1 MKKYIQQYLSEYYY
15 IETSEVG
22 NDGIYYKL
30 NDNRWKTPHNGK
42 RLISE
47 IVTIFGLEEEES
59 KTIIIE
65 WAVSLKPDL
74 DLEFYWKNEGDLI
87 IPAVTRVVAA
97 TLGMDLVSVQPISA
111 PLGELFYMDYQYDN
125 NAPVVE
131 HVNRNG
137 RVYDDEMFRQSIQQ
151 LYENQENYMVGELDH
166 PTPPIEITVNDRDD
180 SIIQRTLEK
189 WSSIIANIDKKKEE

>member
-15 IETSEVG
+15 IEISEVG

-65 WAVSLKPDL
+65 WAVTLKPDV
-74 DLEFYWKNEGDLI
+74 DLEFYWKSEDDLI
-87 IPAVTRVVAA
+87 FPAVARVAA
-97 TLGMDLVSVQPISA
+97 QTMGVDLVPVQPMDG
-111 PLGELFYMDYQYDN
+111 PKGELLYIDYQYGDN
-125 NAPVVE
+125 QQN
-131 HVNRNG
+131 
-137 RVYDDEMFRQSIQQ
+137 YIDENF
-151 LYENQENYMVGELDH
+151 GE
-166 PTPPIEITVNDRDD
+166 
-180 SIIQRTLEK
+180 
-189 WSSIIANIDKKKEE
+189 

>member
-15 IETSEVG
+15 IEISEVG

-65 WAVSLKPDL
+65 WAVTLKPDV
-74 DLEFYWKNEGDLI
+74 DLEFYWKSEDDLI
-87 IPAVTRVVAA
+87 FPAVARVAA
-97 TLGMDLVSVQPISA
+97 QTMGVDLVPVQPMDD
-111 PLGELFYMDYQYDN
+111 PKGELFYFDFKYGDN
-125 NAPVVE
+125 QQN
-131 HVNRNG
+131 
-137 RVYDDEMFRQSIQQ
+137 YIDENF
-151 LYENQENYMVGELDH
+151 GE
-166 PTPPIEITVNDRDD
+166 
-180 SIIQRTLEK
+180 
-189 WSSIIANIDKKKEE
+189 

>member
-15 IETSEVG
+15 IETSEIG

-30 NDNRWKTPHNGK
+30 NDNKWRTPHNGK

-74 DLEFYWKNEGDLI
+74 DLEFYWKNEVDLI
-87 IPAVTRVVAA
+87 FPAVARVAAA
-97 TLGMDLVSVQPISA
+97 TLGMDLVSVQPMSA
-111 PLGELFYMDYQYDN
+111 PRGELMFLDFNYGDGDD
-125 NAPVVE
+125 VVVSGNTGRRGP
-131 HVNRNG
+131 VNRNG
-137 RVYDDEMFRQSIQQ
+137 RVYNEEIVRQSWGNIAQ
-151 LYENQENYMVGELDH
+151 LYENQKNYIVG
-166 PTPPIEITVNDRDD
+166 V
-180 SIIQRTLEK
+180 
-189 WSSIIANIDKKKEE
+189 SSRKKKEE